1 MANRRAAGASGARPP
16 APYGRSVFVNCPFD
30 ADYLSLLHAL
40 VFSIHDCGYLARLAI
55 EDTGGAELRV
65 DKITRLIRESR
76 FSIHDISRVH
86 VDAASPL
93 PRFNMPFEA
102 GVAFGACR
110 FDRVS
115 AQRSR
120 DFMLL
125 EAQAYRDQRTL
136 SDLAGQD
143 TRAHENDPQLLIR
156 HVRTFLAR
164 KWSEPTPIRGAASI
178 WNRYQRLQHA
188 LPEIAATLEVTV
200 DELLSFDYLKDL
212 MNVMV
217 RWIATADGG
226 R

>member
-1 MANRRAAGASGARPP
+1 MATRPARAREARPPP
-16 APYGRSVFVNCPFD
+16 APYDRSVFVNCPFD
-30 ADYLSLLHAL
+30 ADYLPLLHAL
-40 VFSIHDCGYLARLAI
+40 VFAIHDCGYLARLAI

-76 FSIHDISRVH
+76 FSIHDISRVD
-86 VDAASPL
+86 VNATSPL

-110 FDRVS
+110 FDKVP
-115 AQRSR
+115 ANRSR
-120 DFMLL
+120 DFLLL

-143 TRAHENDPQLLIR
+143 TRAHANDAQVLIR

-164 KWSEPTPIRGAASI
+164 KWTGPVSIRGAAAI
-178 WNRYQRLQHA
+178 WGRYQRLQAA
-188 LPEIAATLEVTV
+188 LPAIAETLEVTV

-217 RWIATADGG
+217 RWIATTDG